1 MLQGKRISQAE
12 ISCIN
17 VLLAMSPEGN
27 AALAYHW
34 QNFKPANSGVTISR
48 LAALEEAS
56 KMRPRDSSNALF
68 SEVLQ
73 PTGAKLE
80 AVVLHEIGVFCANLK
95 NAARSALCVSQ

>member
-12 ISCIN
+12 VSCIN

-56 KMRPRDSSNALF
+56 KMRARDTNNKVF
-68 SEVLQ
+68 EEVLT
-73 PTGAKLE
+73 PTPAKFE
-80 AVVLHEIGVFCANLK
+80 AVILHEIGVFCSNLK
-95 NAARSALCVSQ
+95 SAARSALCVAQ